1 LLFLCTYI
9 FYFREGTR
17 QAEMLAFPFAAARE
31 PAKLAMRVLAGY
43 YRKRTICTF
52 CYIRRQGMTLGE
64 IEKLQKDEKTKE
76 EQIRIIRKERG
87 RLLEEIHGKQQ
98 LLDRLDYMLHEM
110 KSN

>member
-1 LLFLCTYI
+1 MIMYLNYNV
-9 FYFREGTR
+9 GVDKSV
-17 QAEMLAFPFAAARE
+17 AAFPLHLHFLLLQKACN
-31 PAKLAMRVLAGY
+31 LCFLLYMR
-43 YRKRTICTF
+43 RP
-52 CYIRRQGMTLGE
+52 GMTLGE

-110 KSN
+110 KKN